1 MIKLQKVEHGDKI
14 FPAMTRII
22 QVLLRWRKF
31 IYANVI
37 AVTLFSLVLVFVV
50 KPKYTA
56 VATFQP
62 VLEMGESQ
70 QGTAMALSMML
81 GGGMVS
87 PGDIYIDILKS
98 RIVQDTIIRKFNLVK
113 KFNTSNIDKARKRF
127 SDIVKF
133 KSGITGMVR
142 VEVTLDDPVL
152 AADIAN
158 ALVARLDQVNRE
170 IIMTKG
176 KEMRIFLENRLKEAE
191 EELRES
197 QEKLSTFQE
206 KHKVMDISQELQA
219 AISTYSDLKAQE
231 LSKEIQLQTL
241 LKVVSPDHPQVRQL
255 EIELNTLKQK
265 LKQYESMGIG
275 GFGAGIN
282 VPLDSLPSLAI
293 QYANLKM
300 DLEIK
305 TKVYSYLVEQYEQA
319 RVLEAKDT
327 PTLQVIDK
335 AVPPQLKSWPKRK
348 LFVIGAFLIS
358 VIFSLLLAFILDFV
372 DRIYTDPSLRIVR
385 ETIEKI
391 KGDWKL

>member
-31 IYANVI
+31 IYVNVI